1 MKTFILVILVLS
13 LHLHAGDESEYS
25 LAGSPILNPE
35 MAKIVAAMTAGGNIV
50 DDGRICNPIRNN
62 NFPRLIKNLD
72 KYYHTTLK
80 ESYFKI
86 KCSGG
91 DLFDLIIKNPA
102 DRYFSSLYFQR
113 YFEKKE
119 KIPVMFSRILMSKVD
134 GLDAIKRIDY
144 QMRIAVKAGLTGSYL
159 KKLKKMKKK
168 YIEYL
173 KKYPVPEGD
182 GNKGSFNF

>member
-13 LHLHAGDESEYS
+13 PHLHAGDEYENG
-25 LAGSPILNPE
+25 LTGSTGTT
-35 MAKIVAAMTAGGNIV
+35 KIVGRLSRAIAEGGSIV
-50 DDGRICNPIRNN
+50 NDARICGAIEND
-62 NFPRLIKNLD
+62 NFPRLVKNLD

-86 KCSGG
+86 KCRGG
-91 DLFDLIIKNPA
+91 DLFDLIIQNPA
-102 DRYFSSLYFQR
+102 DRYSSSLYFQR

-119 KIPVMFSRILMSKVD
+119 KIPVMFSRILLSKVD
-134 GLDAIKRIDY
+134 GLDAIKRIY
-144 QMRIAVKAGLTGSYL
+144 FQMRIAVKAGLTGSYL

-182 GNKGSFNF
+182 